1 VADAMTGQDAV
12 RAASEFRARLPLTG
26 MILTKVDGDARGG
39 AALSI
44 RAATGVPIKFLGTG
58 EKLDALEPFHPDRL
72 AGRILGMGDVLTLVE
87 RAQEHVDQK
96 QAEEQAKKFLE
107 ARFTLD
113 DFLSQLKQVRKLGPL
128 SQLLSMVPGM
138 NQMAKQMPEAEAER
152 ELTKL
157 EAIISSMTMAERADP
172 SIISGSRRRRI
183 ARGSGT
189 TVQDVNQLLKQFVEM
204 QKLMRQM
211 GTMAKSGRLPRFP
224 GLVR

>member
-1 VADAMTGQDAV
+1 M
-12 RAASEFRARLPLTG
+12 
-26 MILTKVDGDARGG
+26 
-39 AALSI
+39 
-44 RAATGVPIKFLGTG
+44 
-58 EKLDALEPFHPDRL
+58 
-72 AGRILGMGDVLTLVE
+72 
-87 RAQEHVDQK
+87 
-96 QAEEQAKKFLE
+96 
-107 ARFTLD
+107 
-113 DFLSQLKQVRKLGPL
+113 RKLGPL